1 MTPENLG
8 DYCRQVEQHLTRVNG
23 GHLVRVV
30 GPGFELVR
38 DWAEAGIPLT
48 VVFRGIELKA
58 DRHRM
63 GASRRPLRIEFCD
76 ADVRETYDSWRRAI
90 GVGPGEGG
98 DEPAPRDADPAATPV
113 GNPVGTDG
121 ESSKRP
127 SLSKHLM
134 RAIDRLTRAAGRLD
148 LPEALRDVL
157 GGALTE
163 LTGLRE
169 VAASARGKAREELAG
184 RLAALDQRFLDAI
197 RGAVPADVMQ
207 AVTAAAEVELAAYRG
222 RLAGDA
228 WQKAVDA
235 TVDRLLRDRFGLP
248 TIGQL

>member
-1 MTPENLG
+1 MAPESLG

-30 GPGFELVR
+30 GPGFDLVR
-38 DWAEAGIPLT
+38 QWAEDGIPLT

-58 DRHRM
+58 ERHRM

-90 GVGPGEGG
+90 GVAPADAGAEAAAPGAESS
-98 DEPAPRDADPAATPV
+98 PAPSGAEDDSP
-113 GNPVGTDG
+113 
-121 ESSKRP
+121 KRP
-127 SLSKHLM
+127 SLSRHLI

-148 LPEALRDVL
+148 LPEPLRDVF
-157 GGALTE
+157 GAALTE
-163 LTGLRE
+163 LTGFRE
-169 VAASARGKAREELAG
+169 AAASARGKAREDLAG
-184 RLAALDQRFLDAI
+184 RLAVLDQRFLAAM
-197 RGAVPADVMQ
+197 RRAVPADVMQ
-207 AVTAAAEVELAAYRG
+207 AVTAAAEVELSGYRG

-228 WQKAVDA
+228 WQNAVDA
-235 TVDRLLRDRFGLP
+235 TVDRLLRDKFGLP

>member
-38 DWAEAGIPLT
+38 QWAEDGIPLT

-90 GVGPGEGG
+90 GVAPGEAGV
-98 DEPAPRDADPAATPV
+98 EAAAPGAEDDSP
-113 GNPVGTDG
+113 
-121 ESSKRP
+121 KRP
-127 SLSKHLM
+127 SLSKHLI

-148 LPEALRDVL
+148 LSEALRDVL

-169 VAASARGKAREELAG
+169 AAASARGKAREDLAG
-184 RLAALDQRFLDAI
+184 RLAALDQRFLAAI
-197 RGAVPADVMQ
+197 RRAVPTDVMQ
-207 AVTAAAEVELAAYRG
+207 AVTAAAELELAAYRG

-235 TVDRLLRDRFGLP
+235 TADRLLRDRFGLP